1 MKDKNKKIKSRNNK
15 YALVL
20 GCSSGFGAATAIRL
34 AKEGYHIFGVHM
46 DRKSTMY
53 MVEEVTHEITK
64 HGKKPKFFNSNA
76 ADERKRKEIVH
87 KIREMIPGGEY
98 LTVFMHSLAFGTLK
112 HYLSDDRDLTINKK
126 NMEMTLDV
134 MAHSLVYWTQELYW
148 ANLLGHGSR
157 VFAMTSYGSTNVVP
171 YYGAVSAAKAA
182 LESHIRQLAM
192 ELAPIG
198 ATANALKAGVT
209 NTPALQKIPGHE
221 KMVHAAV
228 ERNPGRRLTKPEDLA
243 NAIAALSTS
252 DCQWINGDVIAVD
265 NGESVVDY
273 IK

>member
-1 MKDKNKKIKSRNNK
+1 MTEHTSGKK
-15 YALVL
+15 YALIL
-20 GCSSGFGAATAIRL
+20 GASSGFGAATAIRL
-34 AKEGYHIFGVHM
+34 ARDGYHIFGVHL
-46 DRKSTMY
+46 DRKATMY
-53 MVEEVTHEITK
+53 MVEEVIQEIRH
-64 HGKKPKFFNSNA
+64 HGDEPQFYNINA
-76 ADERKRKEIVH
+76 ADEKKRKMVVEEVR
-87 KIREMIPGGEY
+87 KSVPEGEY
-98 LTVFMHSLAFGTLK
+98 IKVFLHSLAFGTLK
-112 HYLSDDRDLTINKK
+112 HFISDEKELAITRS

-134 MAHSLVYWTQELYW
+134 MAHSLVYWVQELYW

-157 VFAMTSYGSTNVVP
+157 IFGMTSYGSTHVVP

-192 ELAPIG
+192 ELAPLG
-198 ATANALKAGVT
+198 VTANAIRAGVT

-228 ERNPGRRLTKPEDLA
+228 ERNPGRRLTTPEDVA
-243 NAIAALSTS
+243 NAIAALSTE
-252 DCQWINGDVIAVD
+252 DCQWINGNVIGVD

>member
-1 MKDKNKKIKSRNNK
+1 MEGKNDKNK
-15 YALVL
+15 YALIL

-34 AKEGYHIFGVHM
+34 AKDGYRIFGVHL

-53 MVEEVTHEITK
+53 QVEEV
-64 HGKKPKFFNSNA
+64 
-76 ADERKRKEIVH
+76 VH
-87 KIREMIPGGEY
+87 KIRHYGREPLFFNMNAADAAKRREAVRKIREEIPEGEY
-98 LTVFMHSLAFGTLK
+98 LKIFLHSLAFGTLK
-112 HYLSDDRDLTINKK
+112 PFIAELKEDAMQPK

-134 MAHSLVYWTQELYW
+134 MAHSLVYWVQELYW
-148 ANLLGHGSR
+148 AKLLGFGSR
-157 VFAMTSYGSTNVVP
+157 IYAMTSYGSHHVVP

-192 ELAPIG
+192 ELAPMG
-198 ATANALKAGVT
+198 ATANAIRAGVT

-221 KMVHAAV
+221 KMVHAAI
-228 ERNPGRRLTKPEDLA
+228 ERNPGRRLTTPEDVA
-243 NAIAALSTS
+243 NAIAALSS
-252 DCQWINGDVIAVD
+252 DDCQWINGDVIGVD